1 MKALNVLVVEDD
13 ALIGM
18 LFADLLAAMATTFA
32 QIEAT
37 EAGAV
42 AAAARY
48 KTGSDDSRCAAARWK
63 RRLSGRGNTP
73 RWMGPARVRQWQ
85 DFRDTGDETG
95 RQLQSKSRFVTR
107 TSIGPSNAHSLPHRP
122 ESTVPPALRN

>member
-18 LFADLLAAMATTFA
+18 LFADLLAAMGHDVCA
-32 QIEAT
+32 IEAT

-48 KTGSDDSRCAAARWK
+48 KPDLMIVDAQLRDGSGVSAVEEILRAGWVPHVFVSGKTSGIQAMRPDAIAIQKPFRDADLNRAIQRALAAA
-63 RRLSGRGNTP
+63 
-73 RWMGPARVRQWQ
+73 
-85 DFRDTGDETG
+85 
-95 RQLQSKSRFVTR
+95 
-107 TSIGPSNAHSLPHRP
+107 PS
-122 ESTVPPALRN
+122 